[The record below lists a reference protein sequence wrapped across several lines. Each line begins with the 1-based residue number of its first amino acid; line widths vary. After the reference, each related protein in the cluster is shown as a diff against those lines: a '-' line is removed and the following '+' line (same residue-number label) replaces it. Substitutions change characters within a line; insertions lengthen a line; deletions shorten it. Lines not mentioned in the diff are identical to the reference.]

1 MNTCN
6 SWVATGTYPNGIV
19 HRCIGTKECDMCECG
34 GDRSRCDFYENVRK
48 EARFGKEGCMPEVIQ
63 SPADIRAGMLIVM
76 RELESGK
83 TYNLTVNYNA
93 SDELGC
99 ANYNPDMVV
108 SLHNSY
114 DTIDMEDN
122 FFNVKSLTPE
132 FEYRGFPP
140 GSILAVV
147 EAIYG
152 RSNNKYL
159 MHNTTHGRQLLWK
172 RPETKKMTV
181 SEIEKILG
189 YKIEVVA
196 EK

>member
-1 MNTCN
+1 MNVCSCYRTCGN
-6 SWVATGTYPNGIV
+6 KSY
-19 HRCIGTKECDMCECG
+19 CYGTKEVEVCTCG

-76 RELESGK
+76 RDLESGK
-83 TYNLTVNYNA
+83 LYNLTTNYNA

-99 ANYNPDMVV
+99 SNYHGDRCVDN
-108 SLHNSY
+108 
-114 DTIDMEDN
+114 EDN

-140 GSILAVV
+140 GSIVAVV
-147 EAIYG
+147 EEIYG

-159 MHNTTHGRQLLWK
+159 MHNTPHGRQLLWK

-181 SEIEKILG
+181 SEIEKIFG
-189 YKIEVVA
+189 YKIEVVSEVKA
-196 EK
+196 